1 MSFLGYGL
9 LPMLLLAIFGIL
21 LPLNNLFGI
30 LSSLILSGWSSF
42 SAGSV
47 ISLAL
52 NRQEGKILIVYPL
65 FLFYLSFALIIIY

>member
-21 LPLNNLFGI
+21 LPLNNLFGTI
-30 LSSLILSGWSSF
+30 SSLILAGWSSF
-42 SAGSV
+42 SSGSV

-52 NRQEGKILIVYPL
+52 KRQ
-65 FLFYLSFALIIIY
+65 